1 MKSQVVMGNRKELL
15 MFLPVGLGTQ
25 QINIDLALSSLSI
38 QIASAIYFS
47 IAHSGSLDEDKVK
60 MMYSLMV

>member
-25 QINIDLALSSLSI
+25 QINIDLAYL
-38 QIASAIYFS
+38 
-47 IAHSGSLDEDKVK
+47 H
-60 MMYSLMV
+60 